1 VAAYISKRLLQT
13 LITLLV
19 MSVVVFALARVSGD
33 PTYLLVNQNAP
44 MDDVI
49 RIRHVYGLDQPL
61 PVQYGIYMWNLLHG
75 DLGTSLRTHLPV
87 AQEMADRFP
96 STLQLAFI
104 TVLFSALV
112 GLPLG
117 ALAAVK
123 RGSALDRT
131 LLACAAVFQSLP
143 GFWIAIVGVL
153 IFSVGLG
160 WLPVAG
166 SGDPSHYVLPV
177 VSVSLNIIAWLFRL
191 ERSNMLEVLA
201 LDYVTYARVKGLG
214 EVAVVLRHALPN
226 AIIPVIT
233 VLGIVLGTLISGLIV
248 VETVFAWPG
257 IGTLAQEAIA
267 WRDYPLM
274 QGWMLTILFAVAII
288 NMLVDIL
295 YGMIDPRLRPGS
307 A

>member
-1 VAAYISKRLLQT
+1 MAAYIWQRLLQT

-44 MDDVI
+44 IEDVN

-61 PVQYGIYMWNLLHG
+61 PVQYGLYMWNLLHG

-96 STLQLAFI
+96 STLQLALI

-131 LLACAAVFQSLP
+131 LLTFAAIFQSLP

-166 SGDPSHYVLPV
+166 SGGPSHYVLPV
-177 VSVSLNIIAWLFRL
+177 VAVSLNIIAWLFRL

-226 AIIPVIT
+226 AIIPVMT
-233 VLGIVLGTLISGLIV
+233 VLGIVLGSLISGLIV

-295 YGMIDPRLRPGS
+295 YGMIDPRMRPGS

>member
-1 VAAYISKRLLQT
+1 MAAYIWQRLLQT
-13 LITLLV
+13 FITLLV
-19 MSVVVFALARVSGD
+19 MSVVVFGLARVSGD

-44 MDDVI
+44 IEDVN

-61 PVQYGIYMWNLLHG
+61 PVQYGLYMWNLLHG

-87 AQEMADRFP
+87 AQEMADRLP

-104 TVLFSALV
+104 TVVFSALV

-123 RGSALDRT
+123 RGSALDRA
-131 LLACAAVFQSLP
+131 LLAFAAVFQSLP

-153 IFSVGLG
+153 VFSVGLG

-166 SGDPSHYVLPV
+166 SGGPSHYVLPV
-177 VSVSLNIIAWLFRL
+177 VAISLNIIAWLFRL

-295 YGMIDPRLRPGS
+295 YGLIDPRMRPGS
-307 A
+307 P

>member
-1 VAAYISKRLLQT
+1 MAAYIWQRLLQT
-13 LITLLV
+13 FITLLV
-19 MSVVVFALARVSGD
+19 MSVVVFGLARVSGD

-44 MDDVI
+44 IEDVN

-61 PVQYGIYMWNLLHG
+61 PVQYGLYMWNLLHG

-87 AQEMADRFP
+87 AQEMADRLP

-104 TVLFSALV
+104 TVVFSALV

-123 RGSALDRT
+123 RGSALDRA
-131 LLACAAVFQSLP
+131 LLAFAAVFQSLP

-153 IFSVGLG
+153 VFSVGLG

-166 SGDPSHYVLPV
+166 SGGPSHYVLPV
-177 VSVSLNIIAWLFRL
+177 VAVSLNIIAWLFRL

-295 YGMIDPRLRPGS
+295 YGLIDPRMRPGS
-307 A
+307 P

>member
-1 VAAYISKRLLQT
+1 MAAYVWQRLLQT

-44 MDDVI
+44 MEDVI
-49 RIRHVYGLDQPL
+49 RIRHAYGLDQPL
-61 PVQYGIYMWNLLHG
+61 PVQYGLYMWNLLHG
-75 DLGTSLRTHLPV
+75 DLGTSLRTHLPI
-87 AQEMADRFP
+87 AQEMAERFP

-131 LLACAAVFQSLP
+131 LLAFAAVFQSLP

-166 SGDPSHYVLPV
+166 SGGPSHYVLPV

-214 EVAVVLRHALPN
+214 EVAVVIRHALPN
-226 AIIPVIT
+226 AIIPVMT

-295 YGMIDPRLRPGS
+295 YGLIDPRLRPGS
-307 A
+307 V

>member
-1 VAAYISKRLLQT
+1 MAAYIRDRLLQT
-13 LITLLV
+13 FLTLV
-19 MSVVVFALARVSGD
+19 IMSMVVFGLARVSGD

-44 MDDVI
+44 LEDVI

-75 DLGTSLRTHLPV
+75 DLGTSLRTRLPV
-87 AQEMADRFP
+87 AQEMAERLP

-104 TVLFSALV
+104 TVVFSALV

-123 RGSALDRT
+123 RGTVLDRV
-131 LLACAAVFQSLP
+131 LLGIAAVCQSIP
-143 GFWIAIVGVL
+143 AFWIAIVGVL

-166 SGDPSHYVLPV
+166 SGGPSHYVLPV
-177 VSVSLNIIAWLFRL
+177 ACVSLNIIAWLFRL
-191 ERSNMLEVLA
+191 ERSNMIEVLA
-201 LDYVTYARVKGLG
+201 LDYVSYARVKGLS

-226 AIIPVIT
+226 AIIPVMT
-233 VLGIVLGTLISGLIV
+233 VLGIVLSTLISGLIV

-257 IGTLAQEAIA
+257 MGTLAQEAIA

-274 QGWMLTILFAVAII
+274 QGWMLTILFFVAII
-288 NMLVDIL
+288 NMIVDIL
-295 YGMIDPRLRPGS
+295 YGLVDPRLRPGTR
-307 A
+307 

>member
-1 VAAYISKRLLQT
+1 MAVYIWQRLLQT

-44 MDDVI
+44 IEDVN

-61 PVQYGIYMWNLLHG
+61 PVQYGLYMWNLLHG

-96 STLQLAFI
+96 STLQLALI

-131 LLACAAVFQSLP
+131 LLAFAAVFQSLP

-166 SGDPSHYVLPV
+166 SGGPSHYVLPV
-177 VSVSLNIIAWLFRL
+177 VAVSLNIIAWLFRL

-226 AIIPVIT
+226 AIIPVVT
-233 VLGIVLGTLISGLIV
+233 VLGIVLGSLISGLIV

-295 YGMIDPRLRPGS
+295 YGLIDPRMRPGS